1 MSTSK
6 KIIFRINAPETPQSL
21 SDKISAIIDEMIE
34 ENNQKIEAVEEVA
47 LINKKLGNIFI
58 IPPRQ
63 LSDVFG
69 QFISELKDLQNQIK

>member
-1 MSTSK
+1 MTK
-6 KIIFRINAPETPQSL
+6 KTILHVNKLAETPQSL

-34 ENNQKIEAVEEVA
+34 ENNQKIEAVEEVVQ
-47 LINKKLGNIFI
+47 LNKKFGNIFI

-69 QFISELKDLQNQIK
+69 QFISELKDLQNSIK

>member
-1 MSTSK
+1 MTK
-6 KIIFRINAPETPQSL
+6 KTILHVNKLSETPQSL

-58 IPPRQ
+58 VPPRQ

>member
-1 MSTSK
+1 MTK
-6 KIIFRINAPETPQSL
+6 KTILHVNKLTETPQSL

-34 ENNQKIEAVEEVA
+34 ENNQKIEAVEEVVQ
-47 LINKKLGNIFI
+47 LNKKFGNIFI

-69 QFISELKDLQNQIK
+69 QFISELKDLQNKIK

>member
-1 MSTSK
+1 MSK
-6 KIIFRINAPETPQSL
+6 KTILHVNKLAKTPQSL

-58 IPPRQ
+58 VQPRQ

-69 QFISELKDLQNQIK
+69 QFISELKDLQKSIK